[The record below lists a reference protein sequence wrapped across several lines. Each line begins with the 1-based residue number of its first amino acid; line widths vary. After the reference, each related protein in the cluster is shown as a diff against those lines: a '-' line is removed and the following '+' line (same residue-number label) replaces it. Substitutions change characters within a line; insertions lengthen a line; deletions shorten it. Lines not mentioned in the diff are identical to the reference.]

1 MEAKQKNTDI
11 RKELRRLSRTD
22 LLELMVEQSRE
33 LEKTRRE
40 LAAARE
46 EIKAKD
52 DVLSER
58 AMEISRLEDK
68 YNKREIRLQNAGSI
82 AEASLVLSGIF
93 EAAQKAGDIYLQNVR
108 RVTGYAE
115 ETETEAEETS
125 AEQTQTDD
133 AAAEHSSVEKVY
145 ADSAEAAAEATEQA
159 ETAESLTEASE
170 EEADTEAKKTAA
182 PEETTS
188 TEGSPEAAEAAEECA
203 APQEVQEESSI
214 EEAPAEEEKAADT
227 DNAPGVIITEH
238 DEYAEEDTGSSE
250 HIRHRHGRPSR
261 AALRSAAEAEASEGE
276 TND

>member
-46 EIKAKD
+46 EIAAKD

-58 AMEISRLEDK
+58 AMEIARLEEK

-108 RVTGYAE
+108 RVTGYAVE
-115 ETETEAEETS
+115 AEQEAEETP
-125 AEQTQTDD
+125 AEQIRSEDT
-133 AAAEHSSVEKVY
+133 AAEHSCVEKIY
-145 ADSAEAAAEATEQA
+145 ADSAEAAAEATEQ
-159 ETAESLTEASE
+159 EDTVESLTEDSE
-170 EEADTEAKKTAA
+170 DAEAEEKEAAA
-182 PEETTS
+182 LEEGTFA
-188 TEGSPEAAEAAEECA
+188 EGSPEASEAADEPAE
-203 APQEVQEESSI
+203 PQETQVESSK
-214 EEAPAEEEKAADT
+214 EEAPAEEVKAAEPDSE
-227 DNAPGVIITEH
+227 AGVIITED
-238 DEYAEEDTGSSE
+238 DEYAEEENGSSE

-261 AALRSAAEAEASEGE
+261 AALRSAAEAEAAEGE
-276 TND
+276 TDD

>member
-46 EIKAKD
+46 EIAAKD

-58 AMEISRLEDK
+58 AMEIARLEEK

-108 RVTGYAE
+108 RVTGYAVE
-115 ETETEAEETS
+115 AEPEAEETP
-125 AEQTQTDD
+125 AEQIRTED
-133 AAAEHSSVEKVY
+133 AAAEHSSVEKIY
-145 ADSAEAAAEATEQA
+145 ADSAEAAAEATEQTD
-159 ETAESLTEASE
+159 TAESMTEAPE
-170 EEADTEAKKTAA
+170 ETDTEAKETAV
-182 PEETTS
+182 PEEATS
-188 TEGSPEAAEAAEECA
+188 AEESPEAADAAEEPA
-203 APQEVQEESSI
+203 APQETQVESSK
-214 EEAPAEEEKAADT
+214 EEAPAEEITAAEADSE
-227 DNAPGVIITEH
+227 AGVIITED
-238 DEYAEEDTGSSE
+238 DEYAEEENGSSE

-261 AALRSAAEAEASEGE
+261 AALRSAAEAEAAEGE
-276 TND
+276 TDD